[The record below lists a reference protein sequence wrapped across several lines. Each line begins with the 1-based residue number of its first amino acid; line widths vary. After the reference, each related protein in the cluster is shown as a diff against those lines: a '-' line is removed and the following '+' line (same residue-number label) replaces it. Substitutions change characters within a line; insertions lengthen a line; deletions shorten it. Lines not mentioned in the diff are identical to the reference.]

1 MRSDES
7 IPGPEQQSRAESDD
21 AASAEAS
28 LFADGRSYES
38 VLGPEQ
44 QSGAESNATA
54 DNESSLYAVGSLEE
68 AARRSEHRRRERLL
82 DVLSSGR
89 IMLAWV
95 LIGVAIVFIGIMGW
109 HYFAPTQWGW
119 LDEAQINRAE
129 SAIAGG
135 AVSLLILFL
144 RRYL

>member
-1 MRSDES
+1 MLNGMSSDES
-7 IPGPEQQSRAESDD
+7 VPGPEHDRSTGSDD
-21 AASAEAS
+21 DADTEVS
-28 LFADGRSYES
+28 LIAGGR
-38 VLGPEQ
+38 L
-44 QSGAESNATA
+44 N
-54 DNESSLYAVGSLEE
+54 E

-89 IMLAWV
+89 IILAWV
-95 LIGVAIVFIGIMGW
+95 LIGAAIVFIGIMGW

-119 LDEAQINRAE
+119 LDDAQINRAE

-135 AVSLLILFL
+135 AASLLILFL

>member
-1 MRSDES
+1 MRSDGS
-7 IPGPEQQSRAESDD
+7 IPGPEQESRAESD
-21 AASAEAS
+21 
-28 LFADGRSYES
+28 
-38 VLGPEQ
+38 
-44 QSGAESNATA
+44 NAA

-95 LIGVAIVFIGIMGW
+95 LIGAAIVFIGIMGW

-119 LDEAQINRAE
+119 LDESQINRAE

>member
-1 MRSDES
+1 MRSLES
-7 IPGPEQQSRAESDD
+7 IPAPERQSRTESD
-21 AASAEAS
+21 AAAEAEVS
-28 LFADGRSYES
+28 FIAEGRSYES

-44 QSGAESNATA
+44 ESRDETDAAAGAEA
-54 DNESSLYAVGSLEE
+54 SLHDVGRLEA
-68 AARRSEHRRRERLL
+68 AARRSEHHRRERLL

-95 LIGVAIVFIGIMGW
+95 LIGAAIFFIGIMGW
-109 HYFAPTQWGW
+109 HYFAPAQWGW
-119 LDEAQINRAE
+119 LNETQLNRAE
-129 SAIAGG
+129 SALAGG

>member
-7 IPGPEQQSRAESDD
+7 IPGPERQNRAAIADVVG
-21 AASAEAS
+21 AEAY
-28 LFADGRSYES
+28 F
-38 VLGPEQ
+38 LG
-44 QSGAESNATA
+44 
-54 DNESSLYAVGSLEE
+54 LEA

-89 IMLAWV
+89 IILAWI
-95 LIGVAIVFIGIMGW
+95 LIAAAIFFIGIMGW
-109 HYFAPTQWGW
+109 HYFAPAQWGW
-119 LDEAQINRAE
+119 LNEMQLNRAE
-129 SAIAGG
+129 SALAGG

>member
-7 IPGPEQQSRAESDD
+7 IPGPERQSRAESDD
-21 AASAEAS
+21 VIGAEAH
-28 LFADGRSYES
+28 F
-38 VLGPEQ
+38 LG
-44 QSGAESNATA
+44 
-54 DNESSLYAVGSLEE
+54 LEE

-95 LIGVAIVFIGIMGW
+95 LIGAAIGFIGIMGW
-109 HYFAPTQWGW
+109 HYFAPIQWGW

-129 SAIAGG
+129 SALADG